1 LISGVFWTISSPPL
15 AWCNNNPS
23 NHDEC
28 CRPHSLIPAKA
39 PPEQE
44 PCGWAHRTTNASIAP
59 CMCISCAFD
68 AHDRVGFLNS
78 LAGFMQVL
86 RPNASLTYW
95 AHLSAI
101 TRPPCSC
108 WYWLQ
113 DALVGCSDRVA
124 PARASE
130 KICGC
135 ESSPPRADRD
145 TMQICRLATPLFA
158 LLAFQGFATSSRD
171 RNRVNFPHTRAGTLP
186 LATAGSRL
194 TLDTCSDV
202 PTTRQPARRSARS
215 QCSHPL
221 ALRVSLSYLKLDGKR
236 STLPAYLGPIPYR
249 QDHTRSDE

>member
-1 LISGVFWTISSPPL
+1 
-15 AWCNNNPS
+15 
-23 NHDEC
+23 
-28 CRPHSLIPAKA
+28 
-39 PPEQE
+39 
-44 PCGWAHRTTNASIAP
+44 
-59 CMCISCAFD
+59 MCISCAFD

-202 PTTRQPARRSARS
+202 PTTRQPARRSAGRNALLLLRCAYRFLTLS
-215 QCSHPL
+215 LMVNAPPCPPISVQSHTGKTTREVMSERPDHRDGD
-221 ALRVSLSYLKLDGKR
+221 ALVHELHQGATVGK
-236 STLPAYLGPIPYR
+236 SVITY
-249 QDHTRSDE
+249 H